1 MNIKPLF
8 KKELAYYLN
17 NPVGYIVAILFAMF
31 ANFLF
36 IKDLFLKGDSS
47 MRSFFEVM
55 PWLIL
60 IFIPALTMKVFAEE
74 KRINTIETLIT
85 LPIYETAIV
94 LAKFFALV
102 SFTLITLLLTIS
114 IPISLSTLGK
124 IVLPEII
131 VSYIGV
137 IFFSMGLIAMAMYFS
152 STTKNQVLAFLFSVI
167 TGFILIVIGSNFLST
182 MLPNFIQEWLLFLSP
197 TYHYE
202 NFLKGV
208 LDIRAIGYFLSFAL
222 TFIFLTIINLEKR
235 D

>member
-1 MNIKPLF
+1 MNINPLF
-8 KKELAYYLN
+8 KKELAFYFN
-17 NPVGYIVAILFAMF
+17 NPIGYVVAILFAMF

-47 MRSFFEVM
+47 MRSFFEVI
-55 PWLIL
+55 PWLTL
-60 IFIPALTMKVFAEE
+60 IFIPALTMRIFAEE
-74 KRINTIETLIT
+74 KRTNTLETLIT
-85 LPIYETAIV
+85 LPIYETTIV
-94 LAKFFALV
+94 LAKFLALI

-124 IVLPEII
+124 IVVSEII

-137 IFFSMGLIAMAMYFS
+137 IFLSMALISLAMYFS
-152 STTKNQVLAFLFSVI
+152 STTKNQVLAFLFTV
-167 TGFILIVIGSNFLST
+167 VIGFLLMMVGSDFLST
-182 MLPNFIQEWLLFLSP
+182 VLPNFIQEWLLFLSP
-197 TYHYE
+197 IYHYE

-208 LDIRAIGYFLSFAL
+208 IDIRSIGYFLSFSL

>member
-94 LAKFFALV
+94 LAKFFSLV
-102 SFTLITLLLTIS
+102 SFTLITLTLTIS

-137 IFFSMGLIAMAMYFS
+137 IFFSIALIAMAMYFS

-182 MLPNFIQEWLLFLSP
+182 MLPNFIQEWLIFLSP
-197 TYHYE
+197 IYHYE

-208 LDIRAIGYFLSFAL
+208 LDIRAIGYFLSFSL

>member
-8 KKELAYYLN
+8 KKELAFYLN
-17 NPVGYIVAILFAMF
+17 NPIGYIVAILFAMF

-102 SFTLITLLLTIS
+102 SFNLITLLLTIS

-124 IVLPEII
+124 IVLSEII

-137 IFFSMGLIAMAMYFS
+137 IFFSMGLIALTMYFS

-167 TGFILIVIGSNFLST
+167 TGFILIIIGSNFLST

-208 LDIRAIGYFLSFAL
+208 LDIRSIGYFLSFSL
-222 TFIFLTIINLEKR
+222 TFILLTIINLEKR